1 MSTRPPKYGSM
12 PRPRRSRCSRHSGAR
27 RRREPGISVGKKIS
41 RFRVWSF
48 GPSRND
54 EINRKRNS
62 RIPKRPYSPWG
73 IRLQSDSRGSDCMH
87 GVTGKPPGAA
97 KDKAGETPS
106 RFMLLMLVAMTGVA
120 PISHYM
126 LVPALPVLA
135 TTFGRD
141 ISIAQMTVSLY
152 MVGIACSQIIM
163 GPLSDRFGRR
173 PVLLAGLGLM
183 VAASA
188 ACIFAETLPQL
199 IAARFLQALGGATGM
214 VVSRAIIRDLYSR
227 ERIGAM
233 ISLVIAVMMIAQM
246 LSPLTGGLLETAF
259 GWRAIF
265 YLITAAALT
274 ITVGIALA
282 LPETRRARA
291 EGGGFRGDV
300 GSLIRSRAFIGYML
314 CQVLASQI
322 IFTFAGGG
330 PYIVVTQMGRSSAE
344 YGAWFACTGFAYLI
358 GNLFCVRFAPRH
370 SLENLIWFGLALQF
384 VGSLLNLIWGIAGLN
399 LAPSWLFG
407 TQMLVMFANAFVMS
421 NSAAGAISVR
431 PDAAGTA
438 SGAMGVLQM
447 GIGSLF
453 SQFGA
458 YLGGHFA
465 TPVALNIAI
474 VMLSIACAST
484 MIFLIPRPDVGVSE
498 ALVEKAEGE
507 ESGVLEGVAPYR
519 HFNNDVVARE
529 SGRSSTPGS
538 RGVKP

>member
-1 MSTRPPKYGSM
+1 
-12 PRPRRSRCSRHSGAR
+12 
-27 RRREPGISVGKKIS
+27 
-41 RFRVWSF
+41 
-48 GPSRND
+48 
-54 EINRKRNS
+54 
-62 RIPKRPYSPWG
+62 
-73 IRLQSDSRGSDCMH
+73 MH
-87 GVTGKPPGAA
+87 GVMGKPPGAA
-97 KDKAGETPS
+97 KDDSAVATS
-106 RFMLLMLVAMTGVA
+106 RTVLLLLVAMTGVA
-120 PISHYM
+120 PISLYM

-227 ERIGAM
+227 ERVGAM

-265 YLITAAALT
+265 YVITAACL
-274 ITVGIALA
+274 IIAVAIAFA
-282 LPETRRARA
+282 LPETRRDRT
-291 EGGGFRGDV
+291 EVGGFRGDV
-300 GSLIRSRAFIGYML
+300 GSLLTSRAFIGYVL

-344 YGAWFACTGFAYLI
+344 YGAWFATSGFAYLI

-370 SLENLIWFGLALQF
+370 SLEKLIWFGLALQF
-384 VGSLLNLIWGIAGLN
+384 AGSLLNLLWGFTGLN
-399 LAPSWLFG
+399 QAPSWLFG

-421 NSAAGAISVR
+421 NAAAGAISVR
-431 PDAAGTA
+431 PEAAGTA
-438 SGAMGVLQM
+438 SGAMGFLQM
-447 GIGSLF
+447 GLGSLL

-465 TPVALNIAI
+465 TPVPLNIAI
-474 VMLSIACAST
+474 VVLSVACAST
-484 MIFLIPRPDVGVSE
+484 MIFLIPRRDVVVSE
-498 ALVEKAEGE
+498 ELIERAEEE
-507 ESGVLEGVAPYR
+507 ESGLM
-519 HFNNDVVARE
+519 
-529 SGRSSTPGS
+529 
-538 RGVKP
+538 

>member
-1 MSTRPPKYGSM
+1 
-12 PRPRRSRCSRHSGAR
+12 
-27 RRREPGISVGKKIS
+27 
-41 RFRVWSF
+41 
-48 GPSRND
+48 
-54 EINRKRNS
+54 
-62 RIPKRPYSPWG
+62 
-73 IRLQSDSRGSDCMH
+73 MH
-87 GVTGKPPGAA
+87 GVTGRPPGAA
-97 KDKAGETPS
+97 NDRAGNAPP
-106 RFMLLMLVAMTGVA
+106 RIMLLLLVAMTGVA
-120 PISHYM
+120 PISLYM

-173 PVLLAGLGLM
+173 PVLLTGLSLM

-227 ERIGAM
+227 ERISSM

-259 GWRAIF
+259 GWRSIF
-265 YLITAAALT
+265 YVITAASLVIAVAIALT
-274 ITVGIALA
+274 
-282 LPETRRARA
+282 LPETRRDRA
-291 EGGGFRGDV
+291 EAGGFRGDV
-300 GSLIRSRAFIGYML
+300 GSLFKSRAFIGYVL

-330 PYIVVTQMGRSSAE
+330 PYIVVMQMGRSSAE
-344 YGAWFACTGFAYLI
+344 YGAWFATTGFAYLI

-370 SLENLIWFGLALQF
+370 SLEKLIWFGLALQF
-384 VGSLLNLIWGIAGLN
+384 LGALLNLIWGIAGLN

-421 NSAAGAISVR
+421 NSAAGAISIR
-431 PDAAGTA
+431 PEAAGTA
-438 SGAMGVLQM
+438 SGAMGFLQM

-458 YLGGHFA
+458 WLGGHFV
-465 TPVALNIAI
+465 TPVPLNIAI
-474 VMLSIACAST
+474 VLLSAACAST
-484 MIFLIPRPDVGVSE
+484 MIFLVPRRTLVVSE
-498 ALVEKAEGE
+498 ELIEQAEEE
-507 ESGVLEGVAPYR
+507 ESGLL
-519 HFNNDVVARE
+519 
-529 SGRSSTPGS
+529 
-538 RGVKP
+538 